1 MGVCHL
7 QMTFEAMKV
16 DEMAKG
22 LSVDSEEKMLEDLSL
37 ECSIVQRTGIW
48 GRSSKRHKKEQ
59 LLR

>member
-1 MGVCHL
+1 
-7 QMTFEAMKV
+7 MTFEAMKV